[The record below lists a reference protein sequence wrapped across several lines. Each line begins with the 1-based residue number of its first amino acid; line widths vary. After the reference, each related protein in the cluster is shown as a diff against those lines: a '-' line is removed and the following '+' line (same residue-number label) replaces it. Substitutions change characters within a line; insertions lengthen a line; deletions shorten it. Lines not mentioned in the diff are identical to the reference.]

1 MNPWTIFTTAISTV
15 FGSWVDLK
23 KARVEAEKAH
33 LMRQAQ
39 SEADWDL
46 EAIRQAQ
53 YSWKDELITI
63 IWFAPLVVAW
73 FYPQDALE
81 WVVFVGE
88 LPFWYQIGMFG
99 IMAASFGLRW
109 FFKQAGL
116 KTIKGRIG
124 VE

>member
-1 MNPWTIFTTAISTV
+1 MWGLVMQGVATV

-23 KARVEAEKAH
+23 KAKTEAEKAY

-63 IWFAPLVVAW
+63 IWFSPLVAAW
-73 FYPQDALE
+73 FFQEEALE
-81 WVVFVGE
+81 WVAFVGE

-109 FFKQAGL
+109 FFRDQSL
-116 KTIKGRIG
+116 KIISNK
-124 VE
+124 

>member
-1 MNPWTIFTTAISTV
+1 MWGLVVQGISTI

-23 KARVEAEKAH
+23 KARTEAEKTR
-33 LMRQAQ
+33 LMHQAQ

-53 YSWKDELITI
+53 YSWKDEIITI

-73 FYPQDALE
+73 FYKEEAMD
-81 WVVFVGE
+81 WVEFVGE

-109 FFKQAGL
+109 FFKDQAL
-116 KTIKGRIG
+116 KITNGKQK
-124 VE
+124 

>member
-1 MNPWTIFTTAISTV
+1 MNPWSLVTGAISTL

-23 KARVEAEKAH
+23 KAKVDAEKAY
-33 LMRQAQ
+33 LMKQAE

-53 YSWKDELITI
+53 FSWKDELITV

-73 FYPQDALE
+73 FYQEEALE
-81 WVVFVGE
+81 WVSFVGE
-88 LPFWYQIGMFG
+88 LPVWYQIGMFG

-109 FFKQAGL
+109 FFKDQAL
-116 KTIKGRIG
+116 KITSTK
-124 VE
+124 VK